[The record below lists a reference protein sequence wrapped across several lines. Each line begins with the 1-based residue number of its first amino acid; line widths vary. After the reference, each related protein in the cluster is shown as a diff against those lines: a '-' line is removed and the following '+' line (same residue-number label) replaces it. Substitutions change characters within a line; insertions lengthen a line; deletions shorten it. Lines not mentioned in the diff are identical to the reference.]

1 MNQAR
6 ITLHGTPLSGHAHR
20 VELLLR
26 ALGLPYDYADAPG
39 EVRRSEAFRKLN
51 PLQQIPV
58 LQDGELTLADS
69 NAIMVYLVKRYA
81 PGSAWLP
88 DEPVAAAQ
96 VQRWLSIAAGEVMH
110 GPSIARL
117 IVQFGFQDDIARAG
131 RVAAR
136 LLGFMEAHLA
146 GRSFLAAEHPTLAD
160 LACYSYV
167 AHAPEGGIALTPYP
181 AVREWL
187 GRIEALPF
195 FKPIPPSPIP
205 EPLHVPAP
213 VARHG

>member
-1 MNQAR
+1 MQQTQ
-6 ITLHGTPLSGHAHR
+6 ITLHGTALSGHSHR

-26 ALGLPYDYADAPG
+26 ALELPYRFEPAPP
-39 EVRRSEAFRKLN
+39 EVRRAEAYRRLN

-81 PGSAWLP
+81 PGSSWLP
-88 DEPVAAAQ
+88 DDAVGAAQ

-117 IVQFGFQDDIARAG
+117 IVQFGLKDDKARA
-131 RVAAR
+131 RRIAKR
-136 LLGFMEAHLA
+136 LLAFMQEHLA
-146 GRSFLAAEHPTLAD
+146 DRPFLAAAHPTLAD

-167 AHAPEGGIALTPYP
+167 AHAPEGGISLAPYP
-181 AVREWL
+181 AVRAWIA
-187 GRIEALPF
+187 RVEALPF
-195 FKPIPPSPIP
+195 FKPIPPSPLP
-205 EPLHVPAP
+205 EPDE
-213 VARHG
+213 GDD